1 MLRSLFSMLRREN
14 LNGNVSIVI
23 RKGRRWRHFLL
34 FAMNCINDVLKRLFV
49 LDIVTALTNREGV
62 SEKDIEDLEKM
73 LAGKREGL
81 TKKVLKKGKKD

>member
-1 MLRSLFSMLRREN
+1 
-14 LNGNVSIVI
+14 
-23 RKGRRWRHFLL
+23 
-34 FAMNCINDVLKRLFV
+34 MNCINDVLKRLFV